1 MPRVP
6 EAVQLEVAARGH
18 AEVVAVVD
26 RDVHRDETRPLTA
39 ASAARP
45 PGTALPPPIPDLRSA
60 FLPVTPRGA
69 RGIVYRSFPRL
80 GVTIGF
86 VDEASLHQLA
96 GDPRVQAIAPAEA
109 PSLIRPVRRAAAA
122 ADGPAIAWG
131 IADIG
136 APALWKEGVR
146 GAGVRIAHLDTGV
159 DGGHPTLR
167 RRIGAWA
174 EFDAEGERVAESTPH
189 DPDGH
194 GTHTAGTLVG
204 GRTGGTAV
212 GMAPEAE
219 LCAAIVIEGGRV
231 LLRILAGMEWGIG
244 EGARVLSLSL
254 GIRGYTP
261 FAIELMQRLRA
272 AGVLPVVA
280 IGNEGAGTSRS
291 PGNYPES
298 LSVGAANARGLVA
311 DFSSSMRFE
320 RALEPTAPDVVAP
333 GVGIVSARAG
343 GGREEMDGTSMA
355 TPHVAGLAALL
366 FSARPEA
373 TVAEV
378 EAAIFAGVR
387 PLPAGADPIRYGRG
401 AVDGPQ
407 ALAALRPLPT

>member
-6 EAVQLEVAARGH
+6 EAVQLEIAARGH
-18 AEVVAVVD
+18 AEVVALLH
-26 RDVHRDETRPLTA
+26 RDLPRDETRPFVA
-39 ASAARP
+39 A
-45 PGTALPPPIPDLRSA
+45 ALPASLPDLRSA
-60 FLPVTPRGA
+60 FLQSTPPGA
-69 RGIVYRSFPRL
+69 RGLAYRSFPRL

-86 VDEASLHQLA
+86 VDEGGLEALA
-96 GDPRVQAIAPAEA
+96 GDPRVRGLAPAET
-109 PSLIRPVRRAAAA
+109 PSLIRPVRRAAAPA
-122 ADGPAIAWG
+122 RGPAIAWG
-131 IADIG
+131 IADLG
-136 APALWKEGVR
+136 APALWKEGAR

-174 EFDAEGERVAESTPH
+174 EFDVDGERVTESTPH
-189 DPDGH
+189 DSDGH

-204 GRTGGTAV
+204 GKSGGTAI

-231 LLRILAGMEWGIG
+231 LLRILAGMEWAIG
-244 EGARVLSLSL
+244 EGARILSLSL

-261 FAIELMQRLRA
+261 FAIELIERLRT

-280 IGNEGAGTSRS
+280 IGNEGPGTSRS
-291 PGNYPES
+291 PGNYPDA
-298 LSVGAANARGLVA
+298 LSVGAADARGLVA

-333 GVGIVSARAG
+333 GVAIVSARAG
-343 GGREEMDGTSMA
+343 GGREVMDGTSMA

-366 FSARPEA
+366 LSAKPEA

-378 EAAIFAGVR
+378 ESAIFASTR

-407 ALAALRPLPT
+407 ALRLLLNLPA

>member
-1 MPRVP
+1 MLRVP
-6 EAVQLEVAARGH
+6 ESVQLEVAARGH
-18 AEVVAVVD
+18 AEVVAIVNRSLN
-26 RDVHRDETRPLTA
+26 RDVHRDETPPIATA
-39 ASAARP
+39 
-45 PGTALPPPIPDLRSA
+45 ALPPLLPDLRPA
-60 FLPVTPRGA
+60 FLRETPPGA
-69 RGIVYRSFPRL
+69 CGLPYRSFPRL
-80 GVTIGF
+80 GVSIGF
-86 VDEASLHQLA
+86 VDEEGLDRLA
-96 GDPRVQAIAPAEA
+96 GDSRVRALSSAET
-109 PSLIRPVRRAAAA
+109 PSLIRPVRRAAAPA
-122 ADGPAIAWG
+122 RGPALAWG
-131 IADIG
+131 VADLG

-159 DGGHPTLR
+159 DGSHPALKQ
-167 RRIGAWA
+167 RIGAWA
-174 EFDAEGERVAESTPH
+174 EFDAEGERVPESMPH

-204 GRTGGTAV
+204 GQSGDTAV

-231 LLRILAGMEWGIG
+231 LLRILAGMEWAVG
-244 EGARVLSLSL
+244 EGARILSLSL

-280 IGNEGAGTSRS
+280 IGNEGPGTSRS
-291 PGNYPES
+291 PGNYPDA
-298 LSVGAANARGLVA
+298 LSVGAADAKGLVA

-333 GVGIVSARAG
+333 GVAIVSARAG

-366 FSARPEA
+366 FSAKPEA

-378 EAAIFAGVR
+378 ESAIFASVR
-387 PLPAGADPIRYGRG
+387 PLPDGADPIRYGRG
-401 AVDGPQ
+401 AIDGPQ
-407 ALAALRPLPT
+407 ALRILLNPPA